1 MLHDILY
8 FSIGLQCRNMI
19 RFKAIQQN
27 KAIRANFPIHQ
38 ALEKLMVMWNDF
50 LPFFFFENGRHH

>member
-1 MLHDILY
+1 
-8 FSIGLQCRNMI
+8 MI
-19 RFKAIQQN
+19 RFKDIQQN